1 LINFWGKVNEEL
13 SIPILMIV
21 FSKRIASLIWIG
33 RYNNDEVIIKNLT
46 NDILPSL
53 ISVLGLYFIVKSLAQ
68 VMDGLTYL
76 GVMPRYNDKVN
87 LSYHIIQLIYQVMIL
102 IIGILLF
109 VLPEKVIRI
118 KDNIK
123 KFL

>member
-1 LINFWGKVNEEL
+1 
-13 SIPILMIV
+13 
-21 FSKRIASLIWIG
+21 
-33 RYNNDEVIIKNLT
+33 
-46 NDILPSL
+46 
-53 ISVLGLYFIVKSLAQ
+53 
-68 VMDGLTYL
+68 MDGLTYL